1 MNSETSTLKADKSVF
16 TIADGI
22 VQHLLVTHLFAPLK
36 LGGIVGE
43 EDSSV
48 EITTRPYTVENLK
61 VPEEMQDLVDTT
73 RVQIDTLGA
82 ALVAQL
88 ESDAALRETVSGL
101 TAFIDPIDGTR
112 EFASGKGEQCSVCI
126 GFANQHGA
134 AVAGVVYRPITEPVT
149 WAAGAQSESFKAGE
163 LDMSAERSLDGLLT
177 SNGSISPF
185 IEALMDRGKL
195 QQVPSGGAGNKMLM
209 LLEGKGAAYIQD
221 RGVSRW
227 DTCAAEA
234 VIDAH
239 GGLLCKLP
247 AIVSASEAEQ
257 YAYRVTE
264 ENLDFVSGLS
274 NLTPH
279 NCRSGVQLEKDQKV
293 SAVDVSL
300 LKPYSNLMGLFAL
313 ANAEPDSREP
323 FAAAVRA
330 AAEVV
335 APSYN

>member
-149 WAAGAQSESFKAGE
+149 WVAGAQSESFKVGE
-163 LDMSAERSLDGLLT
+163 LEMSAERSLDGLLT
-177 SNGSISPF
+177 LNGSILPF
-185 IEALMDRGKL
+185 IEALMERVNL
-195 QQVPSGGAGNKMLM
+195 QQVPSGGMS
-209 LLEGKGAAYIQD
+209 I
-221 RGVSRW
+221 R
-227 DTCAAEA
+227 C
-234 VIDAH
+234 
-239 GGLLCKLP
+239 
-247 AIVSASEAEQ
+247 
-257 YAYRVTE
+257 
-264 ENLDFVSGLS
+264 
-274 NLTPH
+274 
-279 NCRSGVQLEKDQKV
+279 
-293 SAVDVSL
+293 
-300 LKPYSNLMGLFAL
+300 
-313 ANAEPDSREP
+313 
-323 FAAAVRA
+323 
-330 AAEVV
+330 
-335 APSYN
+335 